1 MMSQFYFKFY
11 DKTKRVKVLKFKFQ
25 PCLLEAPK
33 SVITL
38 SHNCRAGQ
46 DPRYRQY
53 FICKSTTRRL
63 CLVTK
68 LKSNNKACNLI
79 LIIY

>member
-1 MMSQFYFKFY
+1 MMIKFNFKFY

-33 SVITL
+33 SVITM
-38 SHNCRAGQ
+38 SHNCGARQ
-46 DPRYRQY
+46 EPRYRQF
-53 FICKSTTRRL
+53 FICKSTTRIL

-68 LKSNNKACNLI
+68 RRKVTIRHVI
-79 LIIY
+79 LY